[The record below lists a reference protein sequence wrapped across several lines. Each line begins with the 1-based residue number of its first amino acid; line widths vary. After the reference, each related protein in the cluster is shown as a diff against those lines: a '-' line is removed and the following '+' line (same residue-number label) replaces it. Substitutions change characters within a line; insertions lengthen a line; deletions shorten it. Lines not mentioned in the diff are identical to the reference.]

1 MSSSRIKPN
10 HGGCRLILN
19 SVYSA
24 IWSFPVNKE
33 FVHNWG
39 IQEDKAMTRNKG
51 VITSPSCQMS
61 GLPWKFELSGHKK
74 KKSIL
79 THWKL
84 GSECVILWRSIN
96 GDIEAYVVAGD
107 WKSLKELRLDGMKF
121 VKLLLCQLGVE
132 NIALPSLP
140 LRISPGT

>member
-61 GLPWKFELSGHKK
+61 GLPWKFELSGHKTK
-74 KKSIL
+74 VKYS
-79 THWKL
+79 
-84 GSECVILWRSIN
+84 
-96 GDIEAYVVAGD
+96 YP
-107 WKSLKELRLDGMKF
+107 LKARKRMRYPMKIHRW
-121 VKLLLCQLGVE
+121 GH
-132 NIALPSLP
+132 
-140 LRISPGT
+140 